1 VTAAVTARL
10 GPMAWLVLAYRL
22 PANSGLK
29 TTIRRRLTAM
39 GAVYPANAVATLPA
53 SPTAERA
60 FRRMRSMIG
69 EAGGSAQVLRAEAIE
84 GEPELVTVFNT
95 AREQE
100 YSQIIAGCGD
110 VVARIEAMTAAS
122 QFRYAN
128 LGEREAELKRLS
140 MRNETIRARDALGAA
155 NAGAAISSL
164 ARCRAVLDEYA
175 RRVYQADPV
184 SITGIVPGSQKPPG
198 ALK

>member
-1 VTAAVTARL
+1 
-10 GPMAWLVLAYRL
+10 MAWLVLAYRL

-84 GEPELVTVFNT
+84 GEPELITVFNA

-184 SITGIVPGSQKPPG
+184 SITGIVPGSQKAPG